1 MNFKIKEE
9 MIFDLQCVK
18 GIALQMCR
26 RMRVCTASEMGG
38 IEIRSVSRLVV
49 YSDGASR
56 GNPGPS
62 AAAFV
67 ALTEEGRVLQKRTK
81 YLGVKTNNQAEY
93 LALIY
98 ALESVS
104 GLADQIL
111 CRMDT
116 QLVVR
121 QLNGQYAVKNL
132 QLKALR
138 DKVCEV
144 VCTFREV
151 AFVHVPRTDEHVQEV
166 DKLANEALDKARS
179 CLI

>member
-1 MNFKIKEE
+1 MERGKRAAKE
-9 MIFDLQCVK
+9 F
-18 GIALQMCR
+18 
-26 RMRVCTASEMGG
+26 GG
-38 IEIRSVSRLVV
+38 IEVRPTSRLLV

-62 AAAFV
+62 IAAFV
-67 ALTEEGRVLQKRTK
+67 ALTQDKRVLQKRTK
-81 YLGVKTNNQAEY
+81 YLGMKTNNQAEY

-104 GLADQIL
+104 GLADQVI
-111 CRMDT
+111 CNMDS

-121 QLNGQYAVKNL
+121 QLNGQYVVKNL

-138 DKVCEV
+138 DKVYEV
-144 VCTFREV
+144 VCAFREV
-151 AFVHVPRTDEHVQEV
+151 TFVHVPRTDVHVQEV

>member
-1 MNFKIKEE
+1 MSKLI
-9 MIFDLQCVK
+9 
-18 GIALQMCR
+18 
-26 RMRVCTASEMGG
+26 
-38 IEIRSVSRLVV
+38 V

-62 AAAFV
+62 AAAFI
-67 ALTEEGRVLQKRTK
+67 ALTEDERVLQKRTM

-104 GLADQIL
+104 GLADRVL
-111 CRMDT
+111 CKMDS
-116 QLVVR
+116 QLVVK
-121 QLNGQYAVKNL
+121 QLNGQYAVKDL

-138 DKVCEV
+138 NKVCEV
-144 VCTFREV
+144 VCTFRGV
-151 AFVHVPRTDEHVQEV
+151 TFVHVPRTDDRVQEV

>member
-1 MNFKIKEE
+1 M
-9 MIFDLQCVK
+9 
-18 GIALQMCR
+18 
-26 RMRVCTASEMGG
+26 
-38 IEIRSVSRLVV
+38 SRLII

-62 AAAFV
+62 VAAFI
-67 ALTEEGRVLQKRTK
+67 ALTEDERVLQKRTK

-104 GLADQIL
+104 GLADRVL
-111 CRMDT
+111 CKMDS

-121 QLNGQYAVKNL
+121 QLNGQYAVKDL
-132 QLKALR
+132 QLKVLR

-166 DKLANEALDKARS
+166 DKLANESLDKARS